1 MYNTTLHPKVPTN
14 TTMLTSSQYSTMY
27 LLKLCITVTIKKTEQ
42 KNTSSVD
49 HGCNCSLLLN
59 IKPKFRAKG
68 RIEHN
73 KIKQNKICSTAKT
86 GGRGIGG
93 GGGSS
98 LLLYP

>member
-1 MYNTTLHPKVPTN
+1 MSK
-14 TTMLTSSQYSTMY
+14 Q
-27 LLKLCITVTIKKTEQ
+27 
-42 KNTSSVD
+42 NTSSVD
-49 HGCNCSLLLN
+49 HGYNCSLLLN

-93 GGGSS
+93 GGRGGGLPYWCIRKTASLFIKVFRSS
-98 LLLYP
+98 QPGMQLLLAS

>member
-49 HGCNCSLLLN
+49 HGCSCSLLN
-59 IKPKFRAKG
+59 IKLKFRAKG
-68 RIEHN
+68 RIENN
-73 KIKQNKICSTAKT
+73 KIKYSNLEIM
-86 GGRGIGG
+86 
-93 GGGSS
+93 
-98 LLLYP
+98 